1 MSKAVAEHTAN
12 RLGLEVEIVY
22 AENDAVLQN
31 QQLLR
36 IIQSSASLI
45 AGIIFEPVGATG
57 LPQVAKAAVATGV
70 GWVVLNRTVDY
81 LSDLRRS
88 YRIPIFSI
96 RFDNEEIGRIRG
108 NNWPLFYLKA
118 VMSC

>member
-1 MSKAVAEHTAN
+1 LSKAVAEHTAN

-36 IIQSSASLI
+36 IIQSSTSLI

-57 LPQVAKAAVATGV
+57 LPQVAKAAVAFRICGAV
-70 GWVVLNRTVDY
+70 IVSPSSQ
-81 LSDLRRS
+81 SDLTMRKS
-88 YRIPIFSI
+88 KS
-96 RFDNEEIGRIRG
+96 
-108 NNWPLFYLKA
+108 
-118 VMSC
+118 